1 MRLDGAVPPAIVAG
15 TTLILI
21 GWRKFHLRGRKDSS
35 PSLDL
40 TLICLVIAVAGFL
53 EWRMGRPVK
62 YRHGP
67 VRIWSGNINSDQN
80 SQQIADPYTFTH
92 FVHGAAFYGVTR
104 LALGSASVGLRAI
117 VAMALESSWEAYENT
132 DTVVERYRAATISLG
147 YYGDSLINSV
157 VDIIACGFGFLLAWR
172 LPRAAT
178 FGWVIAVEIMLA
190 FWIRDNLT
198 LNVIMLVHP
207 FAAIR
212 RWQMGA

>member
-1 MRLDGAVPPAIVAG
+1 
-15 TTLILI
+15 
-21 GWRKFHLRGRKDSS
+21 
-35 PSLDL
+35 
-40 TLICLVIAVAGFL
+40 
-53 EWRMGRPVK
+53 
-62 YRHGP
+62 
-67 VRIWSGNINSDQN
+67 
-80 SQQIADPYTFTH
+80 
-92 FVHGAAFYGVTR
+92 
-104 LALGSASVGLRAI
+104 
-117 VAMALESSWEAYENT
+117 MALESSWEAYENT

-157 VDIIACGFGFLLAWR
+157 ADIVACGFGFLLAWR